1 MEPKATPCA
10 AAPTPMCST
19 AAAATTSST
28 AAAGRDTLT
37 GGGGAD
43 TFFFAPTSGADTII
57 DFGDDIDTIRIGDGF
72 GFATAG
78 QALQFADEVGDD
90 VVFSFAGGQVL
101 TVLGTSIAAL
111 NNDLMV

>member
-1 MEPKATPCA
+1 M
-10 AAPTPMCST
+10 
-19 AAAATTSST
+19 TTSST

-43 TFFFAPTSGADTII
+43 AFFFAPTSSADAIT
-57 DFGDDIDTIRIGDGF
+57 DFGNNIDTIRIGDGF

-101 TVLGTSIAAL
+101 TVLGATIAAL
-111 NNDLMV
+111 SNDLMV